1 MDPVIYRKVREDVG
15 NAHLL
20 GQPKVKPLQAIDVGD
35 LEFLEIGLHSGRSLR
50 EILQEKLS
58 SEEGRDQAMGNYL
71 LLKDEPFV
79 KGPVNQYLGGLFT
92 RLGDRALEVFRA
104 HKHEVS
110 E

>member
-1 MDPVIYRKVREDVG
+1 
-15 NAHLL
+15 
-20 GQPKVKPLQAIDVGD
+20 
-35 LEFLEIGLHSGRSLR
+35 
-50 EILQEKLS
+50 
-58 SEEGRDQAMGNYL
+58 MGNYL

-104 HKHEVS
+104 HKQEVS